1 MLVSVFMPIF
11 LVHVHICSGSYFWEG
26 SLDAL
31 VAFSRVAEL
40 LLGDIDAS
48 NKETEGPKTSK
59 GIGWITACISVHPE
73 ILICAWVCSVPEAV
87 PGQPCLKCTMSL
99 GPKSWLRSRAHEICV
114 LLAAG
119 KRAPHL

>member
-59 GIGWITACISVHPE
+59 GIGWITAC
-73 ILICAWVCSVPEAV
+73 CYA
-87 PGQPCLKCTMSL
+87 
-99 GPKSWLRSRAHEICV
+99 SRD
-114 LLAAG
+114 
-119 KRAPHL
+119 PHLCLGLQCA